1 MPWAAYITGLLFG
14 LALSAPLTWWIAT
27 RLSRRARA
35 AERRARNAE
44 RMAEIGAMT
53 GGLAHEIKN
62 PLSSIGLNAQLLSE
76 AVEDLPVNE
85 EDRTRLS
92 RRIGAL
98 RREVERLRDI
108 LTDFLRFA
116 GALRLERTPV
126 DVREVIEEL
135 ADFYT
140 PQAEQ
145 AGVRVRIDLP
155 DSPIPALL
163 DAPHFK
169 QALLNLMLNAT
180 QAMSSPSGSGP
191 APGSGPSNRDTNNAK
206 ELIVRAE
213 RVRAGMGADG
223 ACRVHVIDTGPGI
236 PADRLEKIFTP
247 YFTTKSGGSGLGLP
261 VAKRIVQEHGGEIDV
276 HTEPGRGTDFVIT
289 IPGAPN

>member
-1 MPWAAYITGLLFG
+1 MPWAAFLFGLLAG

-27 RLSRRARA
+27 RLSRRART
-35 AERRARNAE
+35 AERRARTAE

-62 PLSSIGLNAQLLSE
+62 PLSSIGLNAQLLAE
-76 AVEDLPVNE
+76 AVSDLPVSD
-85 EDRTRLS
+85 EDRTRLT
-92 RRIGAL
+92 RRIGSL

-116 GALRLERTPV
+116 GALRLERKPV

-135 ADFYT
+135 ADFYA

-145 AGVRVRIDLP
+145 AGVRVRVEMP
-155 DSPIPALL
+155 DAPMPAML
-163 DAPHFK
+163 DASHFK

-180 QAMSSPSGSGP
+180 QAMAETDGR
-191 APGSGPSNRDTNNAK
+191 APGGGSR
-206 ELIVRAE
+206 ELILRVE
-213 RVRAGMGADG
+213 RDRPGADG
-223 ACRVHVIDTGPGI
+223 ASRVHVIDTGPGI
-236 PADRLEKIFTP
+236 PVDRLEKIFTP

-261 VAKRIVQEHGGEIDV
+261 IAKRIVQEHGGEIDV
-276 HTEPGRGTDFVIT
+276 HTEPGRGTDFVVT
-289 IPGAPN
+289 IPGAAG